1 MALVFHLWF
10 SSQDTK
16 SYRRCEAKAI
26 TKNVVAIDCEMVA
39 CVPNEEWIKNA
50 RKPNKDEVKVAVHCA
65 IVDYNLKV
73 IYEKFVCPP
82 IKRIDWLSLRVKYGM
97 PFHKAREDVLE
108 QLNGKIVVAHN

>member
-1 MALVFHLWF
+1 MFRLWF

-16 SYRRCEAKAI
+16 SYLRCEAKVK

-65 IVDYNLKV
+65 IVESAIDNR
-73 IYEKFVCPP
+73 PP
-82 IKRIDWLSLRVKYGM
+82 SNI
-97 PFHKAREDVLE
+97 
-108 QLNGKIVVAHN
+108 